1 MSDNS
6 MPQMSS
12 ASSTQLQALLTLH
25 SSQQSFL
32 NDNKYSV
39 EEINS
44 NDYLKN
50 KIKLIGDNKSFP
62 KKIKDSSG
70 NFTSKFLKWNQ
81 QQIKKGTTF
90 FYAGGDK
97 IYNPATKRFINKKL
111 DKRFNKKVYKK
122 EKNSKN
128 IVNNVNFN
136 NIKKIVSKDNYIFV
150 YGIIL
155 KPIHPIL
162 IFYST
167 IFIFPFI

>member
-62 KKIKDSSG
+62 KKIC
-70 NFTSKFLKWNQ
+70 
-81 QQIKKGTTF
+81 
-90 FYAGGDK
+90 GGQ
-97 IYNPATKRFINKKL
+97 A
-111 DKRFNKKVYKK
+111 
-122 EKNSKN
+122 
-128 IVNNVNFN
+128 
-136 NIKKIVSKDNYIFV
+136 
-150 YGIIL
+150 
-155 KPIHPIL
+155 
-162 IFYST
+162 
-167 IFIFPFI
+167 